1 MYFKGV
7 KLQSLQK
14 SLQFMPSLSFLLR
27 PQLVS
32 PRRYD
37 TQSQSH
43 GYQDLLKKLRQR
55 DKTSVTH

>member
-14 SLQFMPSLSFLLR
+14 SLQFTPSLSFLLR

-32 PRRYD
+32 ARCYD

-43 GYQDLLKKLRQR
+43 GYQDLLKKLRQH